1 MPVSVS
7 ELRTE
12 LTTDPTG
19 LGYAAQIA
27 VGNDAQLAEL
37 VNQVRPTITVFR
49 NDVQSWEL
57 LASTIK
63 ADWDALAAGDK
74 DLYQALI
81 AAGRLD
87 ATSSSLRNLI
97 TALFPSGSTTR
108 TNLQSIAQR
117 TGSRAEQ
124 LWGTSAAVSV
134 GQVSAAL
141 REG

>member
-27 VGNDAQLAEL
+27 VGNDAQLAEM
-37 VNQVRPTITVFR
+37 VNQVRTTITVFR

-57 LASTIK
+57 LASTVK

-87 ATSSSLRNLI
+87 ATRASLRNLI
-97 TALFPSGSTTR
+97 TALFPAGSTTR
-108 TNLQSIAQR
+108 TNLQAIAQR

-124 LWGTSAAVSV
+124 LWGAAVSV

-141 REG
+141 RGG

>member
-27 VGNDAQLAEL
+27 LGNDAQLAEM
-37 VNQVRPTITVFR
+37 VNQVRTTITVFR

-57 LASTIK
+57 LASTVK

-87 ATSSSLRNLI
+87 ATRSSLRNLI
-97 TALFPSGSTTR
+97 TALFPAGSTTR
-108 TNLQSIAQR
+108 TNLQAIAQR

-124 LWGTSAAVSV
+124 LWGAAVSV

-141 REG
+141 RGG